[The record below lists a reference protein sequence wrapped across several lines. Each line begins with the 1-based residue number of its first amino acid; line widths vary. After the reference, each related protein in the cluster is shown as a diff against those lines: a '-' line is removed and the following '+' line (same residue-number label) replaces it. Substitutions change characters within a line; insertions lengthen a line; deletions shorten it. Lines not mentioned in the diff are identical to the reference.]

1 MQEPEKNSNRA
12 ESDIRVRENA
22 SSWLPTRFGRMEV
35 KVYRNSN
42 GMESMAVISGQLDNS
57 EPVPVRVHSACL
69 TAEVLGSLKCDCK
82 SQLDYALQYI
92 ADHNG
97 LVIYLPQEGRG
108 IGLVNKIR
116 AYALQDQGLDT
127 VDANRALGLPDD
139 ARCYRDAAQ
148 ILRMLGIKRIS
159 LMTNNPRKISDL
171 VSLGV
176 DVVERVPLP
185 LMANEHSISYLR
197 TKQLRMGHFLGA
209 ASESAPPSVARR
221 ETWRPIVH
229 ANFAL
234 DRHGRTADD
243 SGEPLALSCR
253 QDWRRVHELREHY
266 CAVVVGAKTWQIDK
280 PRLTA
285 RQQRLGRAPRRQPD
299 RIIFAGHHDCQFEP
313 DERRTFVVGKQ
324 CASSEAIRIDSRDHT
339 LTEPLRALQSHG
351 INSILV
357 EGGLTLLRSFL
368 REQKIDQLTVYI
380 RTEFEQTA
388 VNAIRKALPG
398 LPLDTLQFERFGKG
412 ILASSRRLYQ

>member
-1 MQEPEKNSNRA
+1 MQDPDKNSSRT
-12 ESDIRVRENA
+12 ESDTRVRESA
-22 SSWLPTRFGRMEV
+22 SSWLPTRFGRMEI
-35 KVYRNSN
+35 KVFQNAE
-42 GMESMAVISGQLDNS
+42 GQESMAVIAGRPDTR

-97 LVIYLPQEGRG
+97 VVIYLPQEGRG
-108 IGLVNKIR
+108 IGLVNKVR

-139 ARCYRDAAQ
+139 ARSYRDAEQ
-148 ILRMLGIKRIS
+148 ILKALGIERIC
-159 LMTNNPRKISDL
+159 LMTNNPKKISDL
-171 VSLGV
+171 VALGV
-176 DVVERVPLP
+176 DVVERVPMP
-185 LMANEHSISYLR
+185 LMANEHSISYLK
-197 TKQLRMGHFLGA
+197 TKQLRMGHFLGMA
-209 ASESAPPSVARR
+209 AESATPSIARG
-221 ETWRPIVH
+221 ETRRPIVH

-234 DRHGRTADD
+234 DRYGRTADD

-266 CAVVVGAKTWQIDK
+266 SAVVVGAKTWQIDK

-285 RQQRLGRAPRRQPD
+285 RRQRLGRTPRRQPD
-299 RIIFAGHHDCQFEP
+299 RIIFAGHHECRFEP
-313 DERRTFVVGKQ
+313 DERRTFVVGAN
-324 CASSEAIRIDSRDHT
+324 CETSDAIRIDSRDHT
-339 LTEPLRALQSHG
+339 LAEPLSALQSHG
-351 INSILV
+351 VNSILV

-368 REQKIDQLTVYI
+368 REQQIDQLTIYV

-398 LPLDTLQFERFGKG
+398 LPLGTLQFERFGKG
-412 ILASSRRLYQ
+412 ILASSRRLNP